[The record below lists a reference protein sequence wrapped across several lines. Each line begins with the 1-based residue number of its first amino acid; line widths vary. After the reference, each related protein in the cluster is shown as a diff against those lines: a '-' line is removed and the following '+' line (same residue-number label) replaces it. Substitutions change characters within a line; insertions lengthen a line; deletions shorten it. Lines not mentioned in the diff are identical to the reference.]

1 MKNLSNAVNPELEGD
16 SIKGKKVTLA
26 VCVVGIIG
34 EILMILNFLI
44 FTKGISYHRHI
55 PFALEITLLVVF
67 ATIIS
72 VCNVVTISG
81 NRISR
86 VLGGAF
92 ITATFFYNVMEFFL
106 GLALIGAEDWYKNIP
121 AFLSCTAVMMVKFFC
136 VKNIFKNKHIR
147 AYFYVVNNGR
157 KTMHNA

>member
-1 MKNLSNAVNPELEGD
+1 MKKYSNDVNPELEGD
-16 SIKGKKVTLA
+16 STKGKKVTLA
-26 VCVVGIIG
+26 VCIVGILG

-44 FTKGISYHRHI
+44 FTKDISYHKHI

-72 VCNVVTISG
+72 VCNVITISG
-81 NRISR
+81 NRVSR
-86 VLGGAF
+86 VIGGAF

-106 GLALIGAEDWYKNIP
+106 GLALIGAEDWYNNIP
-121 AFLSCTAVMMVKFFC
+121 VFVSCTAVMLVKFFC

-147 AYFYVVNNGR
+147 AYFYAVNTGR
-157 KTMHNA
+157 NSIDN